1 MSNSEK
7 KIIVGEFGGV
17 KWVGTNQGGTGKL
30 LFKLEES
37 EKIFDEL
44 MAARYKLAQIR
55 LLLESG
61 YPDIVERIIKA
72 INDESNA

>member
-17 KWVGTNQGGTGKL
+17 KWIGTNQGGTGKL

-44 MAARYKLAQIR
+44 MTARRKMTQIR
-55 LLLESG
+55 LLLESEHL
-61 YPDIVERIIKA
+61 DIVERILKVV
-72 INDESNA
+72 NDESNA